1 VSEQF
6 LNGTSAQ
13 CSVQCRPCNVQW
25 SVLCAYFRYGTVLT
39 EQERRMIAEHRFSD
53 LTQYQRRLDAEID
66 AQVCFCSYLFL
77 SHLLGMS
84 EEERI
89 ELMLL

>member
-1 VSEQF
+1 
-6 LNGTSAQ
+6 
-13 CSVQCRPCNVQW
+13 
-25 SVLCAYFRYGTVLT
+25 
-39 EQERRMIAEHRFSD
+39 MIAEHRFSD